1 MRMRMA
7 PWLILPLLM
16 AGCVQLPLGPARLG
30 ATDGLRTDQLAQL
43 VLDGAR
49 KSTAGQGAYEWVE
62 LRAFDRVFVNEQ
74 NHLRREY
81 LMAPGT
87 HRLTL
92 RYMHDTDTGQ
102 GVLQSQAGQVMH
114 ESTTRVYEQ
123 TISMNVKPGGAYA
136 VKFVV
141 DAQTRANA
149 EASMFNRTSTT
160 FKARYW
166 VEDSKTGET
175 VSH

>member
-16 AGCVQLPLGPARLG
+16 AGCAQMPHGPARLG
-30 ATDGLRTDQLAQL
+30 ATDGMATDQLARL

-49 KSTAGQGAYEWVE
+49 KSAAGEGAFEWVE
-62 LRAFDRVFVNEQ
+62 LRAFDRAFVNEQ
-74 NHLRREY
+74 THLRREY

-92 RYMHDTDTGQ
+92 RYMYDADSGQ
-102 GVLQSQAGQVMH
+102 GVTQVAVTQALQENV
-114 ESTTRVYEQ
+114 TRQYEQ
-123 TISMNVKPGGAYA
+123 TISMNARPGGAYT
-136 VKFVV
+136 VKFAV
-141 DAQTRANA
+141 DAQTRASA
-149 EASMFNRTSTT
+149 EASAFSRDLTT
-160 FKARYW
+160 VKARYW

>member
-7 PWLILPLLM
+7 PWLILALLM
-16 AGCVQLPLGPARLG
+16 AGCAQLPLGPARLG
-30 ATDGLRTDQLAQL
+30 ASDGLGTDQLARL
-43 VLDGAR
+43 VLDAAR

-92 RYMHDTDTGQ
+92 RYMFDTDVGH
-102 GVLQSQAGQVMH
+102 GALQSLPGQVIQ
-114 ESTTRVYEQ
+114 ESETRIYEQ
-123 TISMNVKPGGAYA
+123 TISMNVKAGGNYA
-136 VKFVV
+136 VKFAA
-141 DAQTRANA
+141 DAQTRTNA
-149 EASMFNRTSTT
+149 VASMFNRSTT
-160 FKARYW
+160 TVKARYW